1 MTASE
6 VFEAVTGSGSS
17 DFAMLVAILNR
28 RGAWCLIGGLAVNC
42 YVEPVYTLDAD
53 IVVAASELSA
63 IKGDLIHAG
72 FSVEEFPHSL
82 NATMPKSDLRIQ
94 FTLDSRYQG
103 FVKNTKIQEVLDQ
116 QVPVASLENIVTGK
130 IWAWSDERR
139 RLSKCKKDE
148 LYTPEDFTD
157 EHRMIAETTRQ
168 FIDNEVIPH
177 IDELEKHDWKLAREL
192 VRKAADLG
200 LIGANIPEEYGG
212 LGLDQTS
219 GALVGENIGRCASF
233 ATTLGAESGIG
244 LLPIIYFG
252 TEAAKEKYLPR
263 IASGELITAYAL
275 TEAGSGSDAM
285 AAKATARLSDDGT
298 HYVLNG
304 EKMFITNG
312 GFADIFIVFAKVDGD
327 KFSAF
332 IVERQEGLSPGAEEH
347 KMGIKGSSTT
357 PLVLADAKAP
367 LENLLGEIGKGHKI
381 AFNTL
386 NIGRFKLGAM
396 CIGGMKLMLHE
407 SIRYANERQ
416 QFGKSISSFGAI
428 KSKLGEMAIRTWVGE
443 AMIYRTLGMIE
454 TAIGDTTDPDA
465 KRRAIEEY
473 SAECSIIKVAL
484 SEYCDYLA
492 DEMVQIFGGYGYSA
506 DYPAERAYRDSR
518 INRIFEGTNEINR
531 MLIPGRLMKSALSG
545 RLALL
550 PAAQALMDE
559 ILTPQMAG
567 FDYDEGLLAAEE
579 KLAKN
584 AKKVGLM
591 TLGTA
596 AQKYMMKLGDQ
607 QEILIG
613 IADVIMDAYAMESAI
628 LRARKLA
635 ASAGEEAAARYV
647 DMTRVFCNDA
657 VERIE
662 ARAKNTLAGMTDGDE
677 LRTLLAALRR
687 FTKLTPVNTI
697 AARQRIADVMIV
709 ANKYVY

>member
-1 MTASE
+1 MAAVIEQKRIVQGGAFLIEEHTPAE
-6 VFEAVTGSGSS
+6 VF
-17 DFAMLVAILNR
+17 
-28 RGAWCLIGGLAVNC
+28 
-42 YVEPVYTLDAD
+42 
-53 IVVAASELSA
+53 
-63 IKGDLIHAG
+63 
-72 FSVEEFPHSL
+72 
-82 NATMPKSDLRIQ
+82 
-94 FTLDSRYQG
+94 
-103 FVKNTKIQEVLDQ
+103 
-116 QVPVASLENIVTGK
+116 
-130 IWAWSDERR
+130 
-139 RLSKCKKDE
+139 
-148 LYTPEDFTD
+148 TPEDFTE
-157 EHRMIAETTRQ
+157 EHRMIADTTRQ
-168 FIDNEVIPH
+168 FVDNEVIPR
-177 IDELEKHDWKLAREL
+177 IDELERKDWKLAREL
-192 VRKAADLG
+192 VSKAADLG

-219 GALVGENIGRCASF
+219 GALVGENIGRSASF

-252 TEAAKEKYLPR
+252 TEAAKQKYLPK
-263 IASGELITAYAL
+263 IATGELITAYAL

-285 AAKATARLSDDGT
+285 AAKATAKLSADGT

-332 IVERQEGLSPGAEEH
+332 IVEKQDGVSPGAEEH

-357 PLVLADAKAP
+357 PLVLSDAKAP
-367 LENLLGEIGKGHKI
+367 VENLLGEVGKGHKI
-381 AFNTL
+381 AFNIL

-396 CIGGMKLMLHE
+396 CIGGMKLMVHE
-407 SIRYANERQ
+407 AVRYANERH

-428 KSKLGEMAIRTWVGE
+428 KAKLGEMAIRTWVGE

-454 TAIGDTTDPDA
+454 AAISDTTDPDA
-465 KRRAIEEY
+465 KLKAIEEY

-484 SEYCDYLA
+484 SEYCDYVA
-492 DEMVQIFGGYGYSA
+492 DEMVQIYGGYGYSA

-545 RLALL
+545 KLALL

-559 ILTPQMAG
+559 ILTPQMAS
-567 FDYDEGLLAAEE
+567 FDDDEDALAAEA

-584 AKKVGLM
+584 AKKVALM

-596 AQKYMMKLGDQ
+596 AQKYMMTLGDQ
-607 QEILIG
+607 QEVLLG
-613 IADVIMDAYAMESAI
+613 IADIIMDAYAMESSI
-628 LRARKLA
+628 LRAQKLA
-635 ASAGEEAAARYV
+635 ASQGEEAAARYI

-662 ARAKNTLAGMTDGDE
+662 ARAKNTLAGMSEGDE

-687 FTKLTPVNTI
+687 FTKMTPMNTI
-697 AARQRIADVMIV
+697 TARQRIANVLV
-709 ANKYVY
+709 EANRWAF

>member
-1 MTASE
+1 MSAVVEQKQLVQGGEFLIADRTPDE
-6 VFEAVTGSGSS
+6 VF
-17 DFAMLVAILNR
+17 
-28 RGAWCLIGGLAVNC
+28 
-42 YVEPVYTLDAD
+42 
-53 IVVAASELSA
+53 
-63 IKGDLIHAG
+63 
-72 FSVEEFPHSL
+72 
-82 NATMPKSDLRIQ
+82 
-94 FTLDSRYQG
+94 
-103 FVKNTKIQEVLDQ
+103 
-116 QVPVASLENIVTGK
+116 
-130 IWAWSDERR
+130 
-139 RLSKCKKDE
+139 
-148 LYTPEDFTD
+148 TPEDFTE

-168 FIDNEVIPH
+168 FIDNEVVPR
-177 IDELEKHDWKLAREL
+177 IDELEKHDWNLAREL
-192 VRKAADLG
+192 VKKAADLG

-252 TEAAKEKYLPR
+252 TEAAKQKYLPK
-263 IASGELITAYAL
+263 IASGEIITAYAL

-285 AAKATARLSDDGT
+285 AAKATARLSADGT
-298 HYVLNG
+298 HYLLNG

-332 IVERQEGLSPGAEEH
+332 IVERQEGLTAGAEEH

-357 PLVLADAKAP
+357 PLILADAKAP

-396 CIGGMKLMLHE
+396 CVGGMKLMLQE

-428 KSKLGEMAIRTWVGE
+428 KSKLGEMAIRIWVGE
-443 AMIYRTLGMIE
+443 AMIWRTLGMIE
-454 TAIGDTTDPDA
+454 DAIGDTNDQEA
-465 KRRAIEEY
+465 KMRAIEEY

-559 ILTPQMAG
+559 ILSPQMTG
-567 FDYDEGLLAAEE
+567 FDDDESLLAAEQ

-596 AQKYMMKLGDQ
+596 AQKYMLKLGDQ

-613 IADVIMDAYAMESAI
+613 IADIIMDAYAMESAI

-635 ASAGEEAAARYV
+635 AAQGEAAAARYV
-647 DMTRVFCNDA
+647 DMTRVFCSDA
-657 VERIE
+657 VARID
-662 ARAKNTLAGMTDGDE
+662 ARAKNTLAGMAEGDE

-697 AARQRIADVMIV
+697 AARQRIADVMIE
-709 ANKYVY
+709 ANKYAY

>member
-1 MTASE
+1 MSAVVEQKKVVQGGSFLIEDRTTSE
-6 VFEAVTGSGSS
+6 VF
-17 DFAMLVAILNR
+17 
-28 RGAWCLIGGLAVNC
+28 
-42 YVEPVYTLDAD
+42 
-53 IVVAASELSA
+53 
-63 IKGDLIHAG
+63 
-72 FSVEEFPHSL
+72 
-82 NATMPKSDLRIQ
+82 
-94 FTLDSRYQG
+94 
-103 FVKNTKIQEVLDQ
+103 
-116 QVPVASLENIVTGK
+116 
-130 IWAWSDERR
+130 
-139 RLSKCKKDE
+139 
-148 LYTPEDFTD
+148 TPEDFTE

-168 FIDNEVIPH
+168 FIDNKVIPH

-192 VRKAADLG
+192 VKKAADLG
-200 LIGANIPEEYGG
+200 LIGANIPEAYGG

-252 TEAAKEKYLPR
+252 TEAAKEKYLPK
-263 IASGELITAYAL
+263 IASGEVITAYAL

-285 AAKATARLSDDGT
+285 AAKATARLSEDGT
-298 HYVLNG
+298 YYILNG

-327 KFSAF
+327 KFTGF
-332 IVERQEGLSPGAEEH
+332 IVERQEGLTPGAEEH

-367 LENLLGEIGKGHKI
+367 LENLLGEVGKGHKI

-454 TAIGDTTDPDA
+454 DAIGDDPNDLEA
-465 KRRAIEEY
+465 KMRAIEEY

-484 SEYCDYLA
+484 SEYCDFLA

-518 INRIFEGTNEINR
+518 INRIFEGTNAINR

-545 RLALL
+545 KLALL

-559 ILTPQMAG
+559 ILTPQMAS
-567 FDYDEGLLAAEE
+567 FDDDEGLLAAET

-584 AKKVGLM
+584 AKKVGPM

-596 AQKYMMKLGDQ
+596 AQKYMLKLGDQ

-613 IADVIMDAYAMESAI
+613 IADIIMDAYAMESAI
-628 LRARKLA
+628 LRAQKLA
-635 ASAGEEAAARYV
+635 ASQGEAATARYI

-662 ARAKNTLAGMTDGDE
+662 ARAKNTLAGMAEGDE

-687 FTKLTPVNTI
+687 FTKLTPGNTI
-697 AARQRIADVMIV
+697 VARQRIADEMIA

>member
-1 MTASE
+1 MS
-6 VFEAVTGSGSS
+6 AVIELKKIVQG
-17 DFAMLVAILNR
+17 
-28 RGAWCLIGGLAVNC
+28 GAFLI
-42 YVEPVYTLDAD
+42 
-53 IVVAASELSA
+53 
-63 IKGDLIHAG
+63 
-72 FSVEEFPHSL
+72 EERTPEEIF
-82 NATMPKSDLRIQ
+82 
-94 FTLDSRYQG
+94 
-103 FVKNTKIQEVLDQ
+103 
-116 QVPVASLENIVTGK
+116 
-130 IWAWSDERR
+130 
-139 RLSKCKKDE
+139 
-148 LYTPEDFTD
+148 TPEDFTE

-168 FIDNEVIPH
+168 FVDNEVTPH
-177 IDELEKHDWKLAREL
+177 IDELEKHNWKLARAL
-192 VRKAADLG
+192 VQKSADLG

-219 GALVGENIGRCASF
+219 GALVGENIGRSASF

-244 LLPIIYFG
+244 LLPIIYFA
-252 TEAAKEKYLPR
+252 TEAAKHKYLPK

-285 AAKATARLSDDGT
+285 AAKATARLSEDGT
-298 HYVLNG
+298 EYILNG
-304 EKMFITNG
+304 EKMWITNG

-332 IVERQEGLSPGAEEH
+332 IVERQPGLTSGAEEH

-357 PLVLADAKAP
+357 ALVLSDVRTP
-367 LENLLGEIGKGHKI
+367 VENLLGEVGKGHKI
-381 AFNTL
+381 AFNIL

-396 CIGGMKLMLHE
+396 CVGGMKLMVTE
-407 SIRYANERQ
+407 SVRYANERH

-428 KSKLGEMAIRTWVGE
+428 KAKLGEAAIRTWVGE
-443 AMIYRTLGMIE
+443 SMTYRTLGMIE
-454 TAIGDTTDPDA
+454 AGVSAVDA
-465 KRRAIEEY
+465 KDMDARLRAIEEY
-473 SAECSIIKVAL
+473 AAECSIIKVAL
-484 SEYCDYLA
+484 SEYCDYVA

-531 MLIPGRLMKSALSG
+531 MLIPCRLMKSAVSG

-559 ILTPQMAG
+559 VLSPQMAG
-567 FDYDEGLLAAEE
+567 FDDDESLLAVED

-584 AKKVGLM
+584 AKKVALM

-607 QEILIG
+607 QEILMG
-613 IADVIMDAYAMESAI
+613 IADIIMDTYAMESAI

-635 ASAGEEAAARYV
+635 GVQGEEAAARYL

-657 VERIE
+657 VERID
-662 ARAKNTLAGMTDGDE
+662 AHAKNTLAGMSEGDE

-687 FTKLTPVNTI
+687 FTKLQPMNTI
-697 AARQRIADVMIV
+697 AARQRIADEMIG
-709 ANKYVY
+709 ANKYIY

>member
-1 MTASE
+1 MTERNKDMSAVAEQKQLVQGGEFLIADRTPDE
-6 VFEAVTGSGSS
+6 VF
-17 DFAMLVAILNR
+17 
-28 RGAWCLIGGLAVNC
+28 
-42 YVEPVYTLDAD
+42 
-53 IVVAASELSA
+53 
-63 IKGDLIHAG
+63 
-72 FSVEEFPHSL
+72 
-82 NATMPKSDLRIQ
+82 
-94 FTLDSRYQG
+94 
-103 FVKNTKIQEVLDQ
+103 
-116 QVPVASLENIVTGK
+116 
-130 IWAWSDERR
+130 
-139 RLSKCKKDE
+139 
-148 LYTPEDFTD
+148 TPEDFTE

-177 IDELEKHDWKLAREL
+177 IDELEKHNWKLAREL
-192 VRKAADLG
+192 VKKAADLG
-200 LIGANIPEEYGG
+200 LVGANIPEEYGG

-252 TEAAKEKYLPR
+252 TEAAKQKYLPK

-285 AAKATARLSDDGT
+285 AAKATARLSADGT
-298 HYVLNG
+298 HYILNG

-367 LENLLGEIGKGHKI
+367 LENLLGEVGKGHKI

-443 AMIYRTLGMIE
+443 AMIWRTLGMIE
-454 TAIGDTTDPDA
+454 DAIGDTNDPDA
-465 KRRAIEEY
+465 KMRAIEEY

-484 SEYCDYLA
+484 SEYCDFLA
-492 DEMVQIFGGYGYSA
+492 DEMVQIYGGYGYSA

-545 RLALL
+545 KLALL

-559 ILTPQMAG
+559 ILTPQIAG
-567 FDYDEGLLAAEE
+567 FDDDEGLLAAEH

-613 IADVIMDAYAMESAI
+613 IADIIMDAYAMESAI
-628 LRARKLA
+628 LRAQKLA
-635 ASAGEEAAARYV
+635 ASQGEEATARYV

-662 ARAKNTLAGMTDGDE
+662 ARAKNTLAGMAEGDE

-697 AARQRIADVMIV
+697 AARQRIADVMID

>member
-1 MTASE
+1 MS
-6 VFEAVTGSGSS
+6 AV
-17 DFAMLVAILNR
+17 A
-28 RGAWCLIGGLAVNC
+28 
-42 YVEPVYTLDAD
+42 EQK
-53 IVVAASELSA
+53 EL
-63 IKGDLIHAG
+63 IKGGSFLI
-72 FSVEEFPHSL
+72 EERTPEEIF
-82 NATMPKSDLRIQ
+82 
-94 FTLDSRYQG
+94 
-103 FVKNTKIQEVLDQ
+103 
-116 QVPVASLENIVTGK
+116 
-130 IWAWSDERR
+130 
-139 RLSKCKKDE
+139 
-148 LYTPEDFTD
+148 TPEDFTE

-168 FIDNEVIPH
+168 FVDNEVMPR
-177 IDELEKHDWKLAREL
+177 IDELEHHNWELARDL

-219 GALVGENIGRCASF
+219 GALVGENIGRSASF

-252 TEAAKEKYLPR
+252 TEAAKQKYLPK

-285 AAKATARLSDDGT
+285 AAKATARLSADGS
-298 HYVLNG
+298 HYILNG

-327 KFSAF
+327 KFTAF
-332 IVERQEGLSPGAEEH
+332 IVESQDGVTPGAEEH

-367 LENLLGEIGKGHKI
+367 VENLLGEVGKGHKI
-381 AFNTL
+381 AFNIL

-396 CIGGMKLMLHE
+396 CAGGMKLMVHE
-407 SIRYANERQ
+407 AARYANERQ

-428 KSKLGEMAIRTWVGE
+428 KAKLGEMAIRTWVGE
-443 AMIYRTLGMIE
+443 SMIYRTLGMIE
-454 TAIGDTTDPDA
+454 ASVGAVDPNDMDE
-465 KRRAIEEY
+465 RLRAIEEY
-473 SAECSIIKVAL
+473 ASECSIIKVAL
-484 SEYCDYLA
+484 SEYCSYVA

-531 MLIPGRLMKSALSG
+531 MLIPGRLMKSAMSG
-545 RLALL
+545 RLPLL
-550 PAAQALMDE
+550 AAAQGLMDE
-559 ILTPQMAG
+559 ILSPQMANL
-567 FDYDEGLLAAEE
+567 DEDETLLGAEQ
-579 KLAKN
+579 KLVKN
-584 AKKVGLM
+584 AKRVALM

-596 AQKYMMKLGDQ
+596 AQKYMMKLSDQ
-607 QEILIG
+607 QEILLG
-613 IADVIMDAYAMESAI
+613 IADIITDTYAMESAI

-635 ASAGEEAAARYV
+635 AAKGEDAAARYL

-657 VERIE
+657 IERIE
-662 ARAKNTLAGMTDGDE
+662 VSAKNTLAAMAEGDE

-687 FTKLTPVNTI
+687 FTKMTPMNTV
-697 AARQRIADVMIV
+697 AARQRIAKVLIE
-709 ANKYVY
+709 ANKWVY

>member
-1 MTASE
+1 MS
-6 VFEAVTGSGSS
+6 AVVEQKKVVQG
-17 DFAMLVAILNR
+17 
-28 RGAWCLIGGLAVNC
+28 GAFMI
-42 YVEPVYTLDAD
+42 EDRT
-53 IVVAASELSA
+53 
-63 IKGDLIHAG
+63 
-72 FSVEEFPHSL
+72 
-82 NATMPKSDLRIQ
+82 T
-94 FTLDSRYQG
+94 
-103 FVKNTKIQEVLDQ
+103 QE
-116 QVPVASLENIVTGK
+116 IF
-130 IWAWSDERR
+130 
-139 RLSKCKKDE
+139 
-148 LYTPEDFTD
+148 TPEDFTE

-192 VRKAADLG
+192 VGKAADLG

-252 TEAAKEKYLPR
+252 TEAAKAKYLPK
-263 IASGELITAYAL
+263 IASGEVITAYAL

-285 AAKATARLSDDGT
+285 AAKATARLSEDGT
-298 HYVLNG
+298 HYILNG

-367 LENLLGEIGKGHKI
+367 VENLLGEVGKGHKI

-454 TAIGDTTDPDA
+454 DAIGDDPKDLEA
-465 KRRAIEEY
+465 KMRAIEEY

-545 RLALL
+545 KLKLL

-559 ILTPQMAG
+559 ILTPQIMG
-567 FDYDEGLLAAEE
+567 FDDDEGLLAAET

-596 AQKYMMKLGDQ
+596 AQKYMMTLADQ

-613 IADVIMDAYAMESAI
+613 IADIIMDAYAMESAI
-628 LRARKLA
+628 LRTQKLA
-635 ASAGEEAAARYV
+635 AAQGEEAAARYI

-657 VERIE
+657 VERID
-662 ARAKNTLAGMTDGDE
+662 ARAKNTLAGMAEGDE

-697 AARQRIADVMIV
+697 VARQRIADVMIE
-709 ANKYVY
+709 ANRYVY